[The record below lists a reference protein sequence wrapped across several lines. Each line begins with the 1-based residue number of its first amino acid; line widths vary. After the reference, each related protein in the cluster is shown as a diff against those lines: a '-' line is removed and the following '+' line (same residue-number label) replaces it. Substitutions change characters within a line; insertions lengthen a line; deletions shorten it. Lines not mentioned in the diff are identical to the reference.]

1 MKKYILTS
9 ISAIALLSYLMGCKD
24 TYALQAQVSKATP
37 SHTLAPSSKPTPS
50 HTPSPR
56 AAPSPTPVPK
66 AQSMNALIPA
76 GWHILEPYLGE
87 KALAKGDLN
96 KDGISDLAMVIEK
109 NSVKGEASPRS
120 LLIAFGGKNN
130 TYTLSIIADHVILQ
144 ADEGGIWGDPFES
157 ITIDRGS
164 VLVSD
169 YGGSNWR
176 WYNKYRFRY
185 QDQDWF
191 LIGSTSGTYFTGAV
205 TMEQADENDINYL
218 TGQFVKR
225 RTDEQGQTTTT
236 KGNQG
241 KKKLVRLKDF
251 NSEDI

>member
-37 SHTLAPSSKPTPS
+37 SHT
-50 HTPSPR
+50 PSPR
-56 AAPSPTPVPK
+56 SAPSPTPVPK

-76 GWHILEPYLGE
+76 GWHILESYLGE

-191 LIGSTSGTYFTGAV
+191 LIGSTRGSYFTGAT
-205 TMEQADENDINYL
+205 TMEQSDEDDINYL
-218 TGQFVKR
+218 TGQFIQR
-225 RTDEQGQTTTT
+225 RTDDQGHLTMK
-236 KGNQG
+236 KGNRG
-241 KKKLVRLKDF
+241 KQKLIRLEEF
-251 NSEDI
+251 NSENL

>member
-1 MKKYILTS
+1 MMKKLIVRSIAAAILSGLVGYIAPS
-9 ISAIALLSYLMGCKD
+9 
-24 TYALQAQVSKATP
+24 QAQALERKATP
-37 SHTLAPSSKPTPS
+37 SPKLAPF
-50 HTPSPR
+50 HTP
-56 AAPSPTPVPK
+56 APSPTPVPK
-66 AQSMNALIPA
+66 PQSMVTLIPT

-96 KDGISDLAMVIEK
+96 KDGIPDLAMVIEK

-130 TYTLSIIADHVILQ
+130 TYTLSIIAKNVILQ
-144 ADEGGIWGDPFES
+144 ADEGGIWGDPFDS
-157 ITIDRGS
+157 LTIDRGS

-191 LIGSTSGTYFTGAV
+191 LIGSTRGSYFTGAT
-205 TMEQADENDINYL
+205 TMDQADEDDINYL

-225 RTDEQGQTTTT
+225 RTDEQGHTTTT
-236 KGNQG
+236 KGTQV
-241 KKKLVRLKDF
+241 KKKLIRLKDF